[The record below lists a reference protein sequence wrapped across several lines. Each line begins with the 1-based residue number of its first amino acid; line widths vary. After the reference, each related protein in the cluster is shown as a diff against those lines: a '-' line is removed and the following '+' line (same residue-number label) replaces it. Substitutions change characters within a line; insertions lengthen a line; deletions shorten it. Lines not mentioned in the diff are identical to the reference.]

1 MASPNDPKDPFS
13 TASSFESERTIIK
26 PRPKLAQQ
34 NAAPRSETSGYALSQ
49 TVDLEPVD
57 VGKAEIL
64 NPLVSAAS
72 ELLGLFSYLRQLAQA
87 PNVSSLRQSLVNA
100 TQRFETMAR
109 NGGVPQEQ
117 IIGGRY
123 MLCTALDEGVANT
136 PWGAQAG
143 WNQQSLLVQFHNETW
158 GGEKVFQLLAK
169 LAQDVPKN
177 IDLLELLYCILG
189 LGFEGRYRVV
199 DNGRSQLESVRQR
212 LADLIMKHR
221 GAVDADLSANW
232 RSQEIAYSNTR
243 AKVPF
248 WILASAVAAVLG
260 VIFIGLRLYLN
271 YRSDTTYA
279 QVAALKL
286 PGAVNVPVIPAK
298 KPRLAGFLE
307 AEVKEGRV
315 ALIESDDRSII
326 RLRGDQ
332 FFASGSAEPLANAI
346 TTLSKIGDALAK
358 VPGEVLV
365 TGHSDNQP
373 IRSIR
378 FPSNWHLS
386 AARAD
391 SVKNALIAQ
400 VEPGRMKISGKAE
413 SEPIAAN
420 DNPENRAKNRR
431 VDITL
436 IPADSLGGA
445 KP

>member
-1 MASPNDPKDPFS
+1 MDKKDIKDPFGP
-13 TASSFESERTIIK
+13 FESERTIIK
-26 PRPKLAQQ
+26 PRPKLAAQDS
-34 NAAPRSETSGYALSQ
+34 AGRSPTGVFSPGPMVE
-49 TVDLEPVD
+49 LEPV
-57 VGKAEIL
+57 EIGDTKVL

-72 ELLGLFSYLRQLAQA
+72 ELLGLFSYLRQLAQS
-87 PNVSSLRQSLVNA
+87 PNVATLRASLVNA
-100 TQRFETMAR
+100 TQRFETSAR
-109 NGGVPQEQ
+109 NAGVPQEQ

-136 PWGAQAG
+136 PWGAQSG

-158 GGEKVFQLLAK
+158 GGEKIFQLLAK

-189 LGFEGRYRVV
+189 LGFEGRYRIV

-221 GAVDADLSANW
+221 GAFEADLSANW
-232 RSQEIAYSNTR
+232 RSQELGLEKSR
-243 AKVPF
+243 DRLPF
-248 WILASAVAAVLG
+248 WVLAAGVAALLG
-260 VIFIGLRLYLN
+260 VLFIGLRLTLN
-271 YRSDTTYA
+271 YRSDATYA

-286 PGAVNVPVIPAK
+286 PGAVVAPVLPAK
-298 KPRLAGFLE
+298 KPRLAAFLE
-307 AEVKEGRV
+307 TEVKEGRV
-315 ALIESDDRSII
+315 VLIESDDRSVI
-326 RLRGDQ
+326 RLKGDQ
-332 FFASGSAEPLANAI
+332 FFSSGSSEPLSSAVA
-346 TTLSKIGDALAK
+346 TLSKIGDALSK

-400 VEPGRMKISGKAE
+400 VDPARMKIAGKAE
-413 SEPIAAN
+413 ADPIASN
-420 DNPENRAKNRR
+420 DSSENRARNRR

-436 IPADSLGGA
+436 IPSVGT

>member
-1 MASPNDPKDPFS
+1 MTTPNDSKDPFS
-13 TASSFESERTIIK
+13 SASPFESERTIIK
-26 PRPKLAQQ
+26 PRPKLAPQ
-34 NAAPRSETSGYALSQ
+34 NVAPRSEGAAFSHSQ
-49 TVDLEPVD
+49 AVDLEPVET
-57 VGKAEIL
+57 GKTEIL

-87 PNVSSLRQSLVNA
+87 PNVAILRASLVNA
-100 TQRFETMAR
+100 TQRFETLAR
-109 NGGVPQEQ
+109 SGGVPQEQ

-221 GAVDADLSANW
+221 GAVDSDLSANW
-232 RSQEIAYSNTR
+232 RSQEITSGKTR
-243 AKVPF
+243 DKIPF
-248 WILASAVAAVLG
+248 WVLASAVAALLG
-260 VIFIGLRLYLN
+260 VVFIGLRLYLN

-286 PGAVNVPVIPAK
+286 PGAVVAPVIPAK

-332 FFASGSAEPLANAI
+332 FFASGSAEPLANAVA
-346 TTLSKIGDALAK
+346 TLSKIGDALAK

-436 IPADSLGGA
+436 IPADALAGA

>member
-1 MASPNDPKDPFS
+1 
-13 TASSFESERTIIK
+13 
-26 PRPKLAQQ
+26 
-34 NAAPRSETSGYALSQ
+34 
-49 TVDLEPVD
+49 
-57 VGKAEIL
+57 
-64 NPLVSAAS
+64 
-72 ELLGLFSYLRQLAQA
+72 
-87 PNVSSLRQSLVNA
+87 
-100 TQRFETMAR
+100 
-109 NGGVPQEQ
+109 
-117 IIGGRY
+117 
-123 MLCTALDEGVANT
+123 
-136 PWGAQAG
+136 
-143 WNQQSLLVQFHNETW
+143 LLVQFHNETW

-221 GAVDADLSANW
+221 GTVDADLSANW
-232 RSQEIAYSNTR
+232 RSQELSSGKTR
-243 AKVPF
+243 DKVPF

-260 VIFIGLRLYLN
+260 VMFIGLRLYLN

-332 FFASGSAEPLANAI
+332 FFASGSAEPLANAVA
-346 TTLSKIGDALAK
+346 TLSKIGDALAK

-400 VEPGRMKISGKAE
+400 VEPTRMKISGKAE

-436 IPADSLGGA
+436 IPADALAGA

>member
-1 MASPNDPKDPFS
+1 MTSPNDPKDPFS
-13 TASSFESERTIIK
+13 SASPFESERTIIK
-26 PRPKLAQQ
+26 PRPKLAPQ
-34 NAAPRSETSGYALSQ
+34 NAAPRSATSGFSPNQ

-57 VGKAEIL
+57 VGKVEIL

-87 PNVSSLRQSLVNA
+87 PNVASLRASLVNA
-100 TQRFETMAR
+100 TQRFETLAR
-109 NGGVPQEQ
+109 SSGVAQEQ

-221 GAVDADLSANW
+221 GAVDADLSTNW
-232 RSQEIAYSNTR
+232 RSQEITSGNTR
-243 AKVPF
+243 DKVPF

-260 VIFIGLRLYLN
+260 VMFIGLRLYLN

-286 PGAVNVPVIPAK
+286 PGAVNVPVLPAK

-332 FFASGSAEPLANAI
+332 FFASGSAEPLANAVA
-346 TTLSKIGDALAK
+346 TLSKIGDALAK

-400 VEPGRMKISGKAE
+400 VEPTRMKISGKAE

-420 DNPENRAKNRR
+420 DNLENRAKNRR

-436 IPADSLGGA
+436 IPADALAGA